1 MEPMNLGSPVN
12 SPSSNQSQYLPPFLM
27 GDPQALTPHQNT
39 LSPKPGRYNV
49 SFGKSTAS
57 AKDFKHYNVFPPATS
72 PGGSSPH
79 EFNRSALNSRTLFG
93 AAGAGGGGLGHNNS
107 GVAVNGNTS
116 LSAAPSHAHSH
127 QVGPPTQG
135 LFDSLR
141 EPVSTPQRNHL
152 SLLQMQ
158 SPNQSLGPNQ
168 SYQSSYHTNDSFA
181 PGAPN
186 AINASMRGLCSPLG
200 ATASPLATGGLGS
213 SSLAAANGGN
223 TRIADFWVTIFG
235 FRPGAA
241 SLVLQHFTLCGIIV
255 DVVHPPKN
263 GNWIHVRFSSRI
275 ESDKALNYNHK
286 VIAGNVMLGVTRCTD
301 RSIIDKEN
309 NITLANQD
317 TASPA
322 PTSPA
327 IRPFAQQSYKLAQND
342 SAVSPVKDVPQ
353 KSSGLVDKALDLIF
367 GR

>member
-1 MEPMNLGSPVN
+1 MEPMTLGSPVN
-12 SPSSNQSQYLPPFLM
+12 SPGSNQSQYLPPFLM
-27 GDPQALTPHQNT
+27 GDPQALTPHKNT

-49 SFGKSTAS
+49 SFGKSTRELAPTETIARIIS
-57 AKDFKHYNVFPPATS
+57 SPKTATS

-93 AAGAGGGGLGHNNS
+93 AGGAGGLGHNAS
-107 GVAVNGNTS
+107 GAAVNANTS
-116 LSAAPSHAHSH
+116 HSATHSH

-152 SLLQMQ
+152 SLLQLQ

-186 AINASMRGLCSPLG
+186 AINASMRALCSPLG
-200 ATASPLATGGLGS
+200 ATASPLAVGPG
-213 SSLAAANGGN
+213 SSLAAANGN
-223 TRIADFWVTIFG
+223 TRVADFWVTIFG
-235 FRPGAA
+235 FSPGA
-241 SLVLQHFTLCGIIV
+241 SSMVLQHFTLCGTIV
-255 DVVHPPKN
+255 DVVHAPQN
-263 GNWIHVRFSSRI
+263 GNWMHVRFSSRI

-286 VIAGNVMLGVTRCTD
+286 VIAGNVMVGVTRCTE
-301 RSIIDKEN
+301 RSVIDKEN
-309 NITLANQD
+309 SNALANQD

-322 PTSPA
+322 PSSPA
-327 IRPFAQQSYKLAQND
+327 IRPFAQQSYKLAQKD
-342 SAVSPVKDVPQ
+342 SSVSPSKDVPQ
-353 KSSGLVDKALDLIF
+353 KSSGLMDKAMDLIF
-367 GR
+367 GW

>member
-27 GDPQALTPHQNT
+27 GDPQALTPHKNT

-49 SFGKSTAS
+49 SFGKSFAS
-57 AKDFKHYNVFPPATS
+57 TRDYNHYNLIPKTATS

-93 AAGAGGGGLGHNNS
+93 AAGAGGLGHNAS
-107 GVAVNGNTS
+107 GAGINANTS
-116 LSAAPSHAHSH
+116 LSATPSHTHSH

-135 LFDSLR
+135 LFESLR

-186 AINASMRGLCSPLG
+186 AINASMRALCSPLG
-200 ATASPLATGGLGS
+200 ATASPLAGGQGS
-213 SSLAAANGGN
+213 YSNAAANGGN
-223 TRIADFWVTIFG
+223 MQMADFWVTIFG

-241 SLVLQHFTLCGIIV
+241 SMVLQHFTLCGIIV
-255 DVVHPPKN
+255 EVVHPPKN

-286 VIAGNVMLGVTRCTD
+286 VIAGNVMVGVTRCTD
-301 RSIIDKEN
+301 RSVFDKEN
-309 NITLANQD
+309 STMMANQD
-317 TASPA
+317 IVTPA

-342 SAVSPVKDVPQ
+342 SAVSPTKDIPQ

>member
-27 GDPQALTPHQNT
+27 GDPQALTPHKNT

-49 SFGKSTAS
+49 SFGKSTALS
-57 AKDFKHYNVFPPATS
+57 KDCSDYSILPITATS

-93 AAGAGGGGLGHNNS
+93 PAGAGGLGGHNAS
-107 GVAVNGNTS
+107 GAGVNANTS

-152 SLLQMQ
+152 SLLQLQ

-200 ATASPLATGGLGS
+200 ATASPLPGSLAS
-213 SSLAAANGGN
+213 SSLAATNGDN
-223 TRIADFWVTIFG
+223 ARMADFWVTIFG
-235 FRPGAA
+235 FRPGSA
-241 SLVLQHFTLCGIIV
+241 SMVLSHFTLCGTIV
-255 DVVHPPKN
+255 EVVHPPKQ

-301 RSIIDKEN
+301 RSVFEKEN
-309 NITLANQD
+309 SKALANQD

-322 PTSPA
+322 PASPV
-327 IRPFAQQSYKLAQND
+327 IRPFAQQSYKLAQKD
-342 SAVSPVKDVPQ
+342 SAVSPSKDVPQ
-353 KSSGLVDKALDLIF
+353 RSSGLVDKALDLIF